1 MFAVGSRSRRNLWN
15 PGCGRA
21 PKLDLMTET
30 AAVGDDQVTNS
41 DVSEKRWPFLRRHA
55 RTVVYCYATVL
66 LVVISIQALC
76 LVFLWRP
83 PQDWISFGARLAT
96 SPAMA
101 GAFAVIAASIGAW
114 QLSKQLTHTKEKAAD
129 EAWWQQFEWVTD
141 RIISPGQKGETNNSA
156 LPSSLA
162 FDLMTS
168 LSKVARAPF
177 QKDAV
182 GGILNHYV
190 KYFPKEHGGSREHD
204 ETQASAQSGERE
216 EAPTTDGPSMDAAGA
231 NSLRNLLNVL
241 PQSSPSI
248 ASARR
253 VLEVYDS
260 ENYEQEIAKA
270 LRHQGF
276 DVVLPGMKKPTPG
289 DYISEAD
296 LIATIDSKK
305 IIADVKLSLRTRAG
319 VERAGR
325 EIRKLMDHERA
336 THGVIITPPTEAGP
350 RIATDLALQ
359 GIHLV
364 EWEPSMRSHELRR
377 RIEGFLADT
386 KA

>member
-1 MFAVGSRSRRNLWN
+1 MN
-15 PGCGRA
+15 
-21 PKLDLMTET
+21 ET
-30 AAVGDDQVTNS
+30 TAVGDDQVNKS
-41 DVSEKRWPFLRRHA
+41 DVTEKRWPFLRRHA
-55 RTVVYCYATVL
+55 RTVVYGYAIVL
-66 LVVISIQALC
+66 LVAISIQALC
-76 LVFLWRP
+76 LFFLWRP
-83 PQDWISFGARLAT
+83 PQDWVSFGVRLVT

-114 QLSKQLTHTKEKAAD
+114 QLSKQLAHTKEKAAD

-141 RIISPGQKGETNNSA
+141 RIISPGQKGEMDNSG

-168 LSKVARAPF
+168 LSTVARAPF

-182 GGILNHYV
+182 GGILSHYV
-190 KYFPKEHGGSREHD
+190 KDFPKQHVESREHE
-204 ETQASAQSGERE
+204 ETQASAHSGERE

-241 PQSSPSI
+241 PESSPSS

-253 VLEVYDS
+253 VLEAYDS

-270 LRHQGF
+270 LRHRGF
-276 DVVLPGMKKPTPG
+276 DVILPGMKKPTSG
-289 DYISEAD
+289 GYVSEAD
-296 LIATIDSKK
+296 MIATIDSKK
-305 IIADVKLSLRTRAG
+305 IIADVKLSVRNPRAL
-319 VERAGR
+319 ESAGR
-325 EIRKLMDHERA
+325 HVRKLMHREGA
-336 THGVIITPPTEAGP
+336 THGVIITPPTKLGQ
-350 RIATDLALQ
+350 RIAADLTLQ

-364 EWEPSMRSHELRR
+364 EWEPSMRSYELER
-377 RIEGFLADT
+377 RIERILDDT